1 MAKKS
6 FWIKGSTI
14 RTMTTKQLEQYEF
27 NVRSV
32 NPDELS
38 DHELLLLLVKRMD
51 NLEKLVL
58 DIIKLNNL
66 KIK

>member
-1 MAKKS
+1 
-6 FWIKGSTI
+6 
-14 RTMTTKQLEQYEF
+14 MTTKQLEQYEF